1 MTPVTV
7 IDVSLGV
14 CALSFAIS
22 LVRIA
27 LGPSTADRGLAADV
41 GYLNAV
47 GAVALLAVR
56 SHTAAFADVVLVAT
70 LVGFLATL
78 GFAWLI
84 ERRSS

>member
-1 MTPVTV
+1 MTV
-7 IDVSLGV
+7 IDL
-14 CALSFAIS
+14 CLALSTLAFAIA

-41 GYLNAV
+41 GYLSAV
-47 GAVALLAVR
+47 SAVAMLAVR
-56 SHTAAFADVVLVAT
+56 ADAEVFADVVLVAT

-84 ERRSS
+84 ERRSP